1 MFQLRTFKTLAILIA
16 IFVVLLLPA
25 SVWPGYLD
33 SPVGIVLAMPYLS
46 IYLFHFIGI
55 PGLLV
60 NNGMCGWGWCPPTLF
75 GWAFLCS
82 FWFLLVWL
90 LAWGIASLS
99 DHSNSPPNGTS

>member
-1 MFQLRTFKTLAILIA
+1 MFQFRTCKTFAILIA
-16 IFVVLLLPA
+16 ILVVLLLPA
-25 SVWPGYLD
+25 SIWPGYLD

-60 NNGMCGWGWCPPTLF
+60 NNGMCGWGWCAPTLF
-75 GWAFLCS
+75 GWVFLCS
-82 FWFLLVWL
+82 FWLFIVWL

-99 DHSNSPPNGTS
+99 DRSNSPSEGSS